1 MCDASDIP
9 VGAILGQK
17 TDIVFQT
24 IYYARRTLTNTQL
37 NYATAKEEL
46 LAVIS

>member
-17 TDIVFQT
+17 TNMLFQT
-24 IYYARRTLTNTQL
+24 IYYARRTLIDTQL
-37 NYATAKEEL
+37 NYAIAEKEL